1 MDRASQLVPHTQR
14 ISRRSA
20 LTIGA
25 TGLAGITWL
34 DLLRA
39 DEASRGA
46 LPKHSIINVHLDG
59 GPPQHETIDPKPDA
73 PAEIR
78 GEFRPIS
85 TSMPG
90 VAISELM
97 PQMATLVHRVAIIR
111 SLVGSAGAHDAFQ
124 CQSGFPANDLKPIG
138 GRPALGCV
146 VHKLF
151 GSPTDQVPSFV
162 DLMQGRALVRDSA
175 RPGFLG
181 PSHVPFRPDMSK
193 LFARQLEP
201 GMVKELAARGANH
214 TLELTLAEG
223 LTLERLDDRMLLLKQ
238 FDQVKRSLDRSGGM
252 EAMDQF
258 GQQALQILT
267 SGRLAKALEFEA
279 EPENV
284 LKLYTPQ
291 VSNGVKS
298 TTSEDAHS
306 AKKLLLARR
315 LIEAGVRCV
324 SVSFSDFDTHSK
336 NFPRMRHLMPIV
348 DHALHALY
356 VDLES
361 RGLLEHVTVVVWGEF
376 GRSPRVNADGGR
388 DHWPEVGPAILFGN
402 GIRGGQ
408 VIGAT
413 DRLGAKVISRPVSY
427 QNVFATLYRCLG
439 IDVSATTV
447 IDPTG
452 RPQHLVEKPEPI
464 AELV

>member
-1 MDRASQLVPHTQR
+1 MDRASQLVPPTQR

-34 DLLRA
+34 DLIRA

-46 LPKHSIINVHLDG
+46 LPKHSIINIHLDG

-90 VAISELM
+90 VAICELM
-97 PQMATLVHRVAIIR
+97 PQMATLVHRVALIR

-146 VHKLF
+146 VHKLT
-151 GSPTDQVPSFV
+151 GSPSDQVPSFV

-252 EAMDQF
+252 QAMDQF

-267 SGRLAKALEFEA
+267 SGRLAHALDFES
-279 EPENV
+279 EPESV
-284 LKLYTPQ
+284 LKLYTPE

-298 TTSEDAHS
+298 TTSEDGHS
-306 AKKLLLARR
+306 A
-315 LIEAGVRCV
+315 
-324 SVSFSDFDTHSK
+324 
-336 NFPRMRHLMPIV
+336 
-348 DHALHALY
+348 
-356 VDLES
+356 
-361 RGLLEHVTVVVWGEF
+361 
-376 GRSPRVNADGGR
+376 RSCY
-388 DHWPEVGPAILFGN
+388 WP
-402 GIRGGQ
+402 
-408 VIGAT
+408 
-413 DRLGAKVISRPVSY
+413 
-427 QNVFATLYRCLG
+427 
-439 IDVSATTV
+439 DV
-447 IDPTG
+447 
-452 RPQHLVEKPEPI
+452 
-464 AELV
+464 